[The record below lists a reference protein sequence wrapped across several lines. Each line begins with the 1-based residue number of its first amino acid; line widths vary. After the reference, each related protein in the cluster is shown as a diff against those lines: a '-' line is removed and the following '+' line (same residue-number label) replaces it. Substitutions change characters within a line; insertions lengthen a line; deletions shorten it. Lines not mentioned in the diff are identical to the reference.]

1 MTSKTEFLGEGA
13 FGKVY
18 KVTKVGKVFAVKKV
32 PNTDM
37 DIRQEKELLE
47 MVDHKFIIKYHDS
60 YREGPL
66 FCIEMEYADCG
77 TMTSYLQDQAKL
89 PKTDTVQFKEY
100 NVWRKLW
107 HLSSALDYLH
117 TLPSP
122 VMHRSAQHNI
132 LFYRISFQGPQAGKH
147 SRGDQYIG

>member
-1 MTSKTEFLGEGA
+1 MTEFLGQGA

-18 KVTKVGKVFAVKKV
+18 KVTKYGKVFAVKKV
-32 PNTDM
+32 PNTNM
-37 DIRQEKELLE
+37 HIRKEKELLE
-47 MVDHKFIIKYHDS
+47 MVDHEFIIKYHAS

-66 FCIEMEYADCG
+66 FCIEMEYANRG
-77 TMTSYLQDQAKL
+77 TMTSYLQYEAKL
-89 PKTDTVQFKEY
+89 PETNMFKEY
-100 NVWRKLW
+100 NVWRKLG

-132 LFYRISFQGPQAGKH
+132 LFRWVIQSFFPGTS
-147 SRGDQYIG
+147 SRKTFSG